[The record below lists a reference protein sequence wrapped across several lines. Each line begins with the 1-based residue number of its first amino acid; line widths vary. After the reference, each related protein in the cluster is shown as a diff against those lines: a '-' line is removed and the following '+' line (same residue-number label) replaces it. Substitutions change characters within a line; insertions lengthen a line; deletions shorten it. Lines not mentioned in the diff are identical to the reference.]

1 MLNRFTSLKGQIQ
14 ARAGGQ
20 PRSAGVIGGRLRAGR
35 AVLAAGAAVG
45 LTAGTLVLP
54 GGAIAAAAPG
64 SWPTPSWPT
73 STATR

>member
-1 MLNRFTSLKGQIQ
+1 MLNRFTSLKGQIE
-14 ARAGGQ
+14 ARVGGQ
-20 PRSAGVIGGRLRAGR
+20 PRSAGVIGGPLSAGR

-54 GGAIAAAAPG
+54 EGRSPRRPPG
-64 SWPTPSWPT
+64 FWPTPSWPT